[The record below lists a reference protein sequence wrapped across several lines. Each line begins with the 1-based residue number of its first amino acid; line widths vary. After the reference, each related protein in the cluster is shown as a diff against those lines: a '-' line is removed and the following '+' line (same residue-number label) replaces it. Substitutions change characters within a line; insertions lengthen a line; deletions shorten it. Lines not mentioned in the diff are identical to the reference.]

1 MGTLGTAATEPAPS
15 PLWWRLD
22 RPIDAYAR
30 PRGTGLAT
38 QIAAGRF
45 LRLSGAAPPPRS
57 TGGPERVAV
66 RLREDGY
73 PCWVEG
79 QELLREARPARPAP
93 LPRLSRA
100 VIETRLAMVLDFAEA
115 ARRDANRYLW
125 GGTLGP
131 DFDCSGLVQA
141 AFAHAGV
148 WLPRDAYLQE
158 RFCRPVAV
166 RPGQVQLLRP
176 GDLVFFGSPQRCTH
190 VGLHLGGG
198 RYLHSSGRE
207 HGRDGIG
214 IDDLHP
220 RNEHPV
226 ACHYRHTL
234 RGAGRVMHSHDG
246 SPLPP

>member
-1 MGTLGTAATEPAPS
+1 MGTLGTAATGAAPS
-15 PLWWRLD
+15 PRWWRLE

-30 PRGTGLAT
+30 PRGAGLAT

-45 LRLSGAAPPPRS
+45 LRLSGAAPAPS
-57 TGGPERVAV
+57 SQDGPERLRV
-66 RLREDGY
+66 RLLEDGY
-73 PCWVEG
+73 PCWVAGE
-79 QELLREARPARPAP
+79 ELLRKARPARPAP

-100 VIETRLAMVLDFAEA
+100 EIETRLAMVLDFADA
-115 ARRDANRYLW
+115 ARGAANRYLW

-226 ACHYRHTL
+226 ARHYRNTL